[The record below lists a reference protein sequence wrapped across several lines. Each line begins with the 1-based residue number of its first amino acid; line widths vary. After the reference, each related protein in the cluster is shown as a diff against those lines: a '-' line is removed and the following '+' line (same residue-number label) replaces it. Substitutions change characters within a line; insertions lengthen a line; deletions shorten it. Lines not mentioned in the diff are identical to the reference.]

1 MIVIQFVL
9 LTVVTVSVEIK
20 SIMLDVDRFNVVI
33 VSVLAPML

>member
-33 VSVLAPML
+33 VSVLAPIL

>member
-1 MIVIQFVL
+1 MIVMQFVL

-33 VSVLAPML
+33 VSVLAQML